1 MVRSCLPEGRW
12 LCRKKGP
19 APDSWKTEERE
30 AKKKLDGLH
39 QGTYDRYRSTEGRH
53 CKQTHGGGQS
63 TPATP
68 PSGYYAWGRRT
79 TKYFNVE
86 LSLNK
91 ICYFILW
98 ALTRTGFQKYTAET
112 LRWILAWLRW
122 SDPNYPCKFWTE
134 RDTASI
140 SYNEA
145 EGLETEFAHSVD
157 AEEWDTP
164 DGIRMNLNLA
174 TDNNDA
180 NIETLDGKQT
190 LHATAGY
197 TCQHVL
203 SEKIRSALKTLW
215 SLERGETRESLWETS
230 EKFLSWENLLT
241 GRNLSVVEKRN

>member
-1 MVRSCLPEGRW
+1 MLFYFMNTGQDRV
-12 LCRKKGP
+12 
-19 APDSWKTEERE
+19 EEIYC
-30 AKKKLDGLH
+30 KNTTLDLG
-39 QGTYDRYRSTEGRH
+39 
-53 CKQTHGGGQS
+53 
-63 TPATP
+63 
-68 PSGYYAWGRRT
+68 
-79 TKYFNVE
+79 
-86 LSLNK
+86 LSL
-91 ICYFILW
+91 
-98 ALTRTGFQKYTAET
+98 LTGSK
-112 LRWILAWLRW
+112 L
-122 SDPNYPCKFWTE
+122 SCKFWTE

-190 LHATAGY
+190 LHATVGY
-197 TCQHVL
+197 TYQNVL

-230 EKFLSWENLLT
+230 EKFLSSENL
-241 GRNLSVVEKRN
+241 